1 MNSLHPL
8 SCLGVKMDEA
18 SRIIDE
24 RTIPKF
30 LILRFLNANRFGISN
45 MKHSLFFLFVVVGMT
60 IFSCQKKGVDD
71 VTDASGVPVVLSSVL
86 YNYEKAT
93 LDSTRSYT
101 LAKLEMKDA
110 YLYTLGNFVNQ
121 LLVVHAYIY
130 ENKSTH
136 EKTVSLVSENG
147 NSMLIYLV
155 DALGNASSQALR
167 IDRNITVSDSFL
179 LNVLSLDWE
188 TFEAYVTK
196 GDISV
201 SQSFKTGGASA
212 VGSFKTSDYGDD
224 DILKDIASD
233 LKPLAVVADGKKSIW
248 LMSVGEAFGVGVT
261 NLRKSMEANVK
272 QRQDA
277 QKLIAAAKEKEKVL
291 EYTEA
296 QDQSA
301 AIVNKNKVNLSTL
314 WKKLVKVYNDYSLYY
329 VIGKDSC
336 VGAAE
341 LNIGCSQSGD
351 MRTLSFMVKTK
362 LFKNVVANKSI
373 LIYIPS
379 HDDGSIP
386 SHLSNID
393 LDEFYTALTIKTNS
407 LGIATV
413 EWYPGPAAEQ
423 KVYATLNSAAAEIS
437 KGVTVTAKR
446 GAIEVLT
453 CPTEMSRIL
462 NLTGWKVTSINVKNN
477 LGNVLYDGTGYW
489 SNYLS
494 PCVGSGVYQL
504 TTEQSVR
511 HLEFQ
516 NATLKPYFGDWTSY
530 DYRVDCSVYKI
541 KNFSWAYDRGG
552 LDSPNPVGDGIDPT
566 YSMYDSYYDSG
577 LRILY
582 HNTSDPNYNYTVV
595 FNALTENYG
604 KIKMNVNY
612 GTFSEIYLFEIAR

>member
-1 MNSLHPL
+1 
-8 SCLGVKMDEA
+8 
-18 SRIIDE
+18 
-24 RTIPKF
+24 
-30 LILRFLNANRFGISN
+30 
-45 MKHSLFFLFVVVGMT
+45 MKHSLVILFAAVCLT
-60 IFSCQKKGVDD
+60 IFSCQKQGVDD
-71 VTDASGVPVVLSSVL
+71 VTDASGVPIVLSSVL

-93 LDSTRSYT
+93 LDSTKSYT

-121 LLVVHAYIY
+121 LLVVHAYVY
-130 ENKSTH
+130 ENRSTH

-147 NSMLIYLV
+147 KSMLIYLV

-167 IDRNITVSDSFL
+167 IDRNINVSDSFL
-179 LNVLSLDWE
+179 VNVLSVDWE

-196 GDISV
+196 GDISI
-201 SQSFKTGGASA
+201 SQSFKTEGASA
-212 VGSFKTSDYGDD
+212 VGSFKTSDWGDD
-224 DILKDIASD
+224 GILDVRNMA
-233 LKPLAVVADGKKSIW
+233 LNQLQPAVVVDDKKSIW
-248 LMSVGEAFGVGVT
+248 LMSVGEAFGAGVSS
-261 NLRKSMEANVK
+261 LRKSMEANAK
-272 QRQDA
+272 QQKDA
-277 QKLIAAAKEKEKVL
+277 QKLVAAAKQKEKVA

-336 VGAAE
+336 VSAAE

-362 LFKNVVANKSI
+362 LFINVVADKSI

-379 HDDGSIP
+379 NDDGSQP

-393 LDEFYTALTIKTNS
+393 VDDEFHTALTIKTNS

-423 KVYATLNSAAAEIS
+423 KVYATINSAAAEIS

-477 LGNVLYDGTGYW
+477 FGIVLYDGTGYW
-489 SNYLS
+489 SNYFDT
-494 PCVGSGVYQL
+494 CVETGEHKVS
-504 TTEQSVR
+504 TEQSVR

-530 DYRVDCSVYKI
+530 DYRVDCTVYKI

-552 LDSPNPVGDGIDPT
+552 LDSPNPVGEGVDPT

-577 LRILY
+577 LKTFF
-582 HNTSDPNYNYTVV
+582 HNNSDPNYNYTVV